1 MLNVRA
7 ILIGAAVTLAACN
20 SPEDKMKEAET
31 ARIEA
36 DKKVAEV
43 AADTSKKAAEINQK
57 AADETAR
64 LAAAGGKKVDAIDD
78 AANKKVAEATDVL
91 VKARADLREATAK
104 KLDGLD
110 KEVVELRA
118 KLEKKT
124 SKAEANKVIDDL
136 KARSEAVRKSNVAD
150 LEAATAA
157 TFEVVKRAIEA
168 RIADL
173 DKAIADVKKRV

>member
-1 MLNVRA
+1 MLNVRS
-7 ILIGAAVTLAACN
+7 ILIGAALTLAACN
-20 SPEDKMKEAET
+20 SPEDKLKEAEA

-36 DKKVAEV
+36 DKKVAEI
-43 AADTSKKAAEINQK
+43 AADTSKKAAEIKQK

-64 LAAAGGKKVDAIDD
+64 LAQEGGKKVDAIDD
-78 AANKKVAEATDVL
+78 AANKKVAEASDVL
-91 VKARADLREATAK
+91 VKARTDLKEAMAK

-110 KEVVELRA
+110 KDVVELRA

-124 SKAEANKVIDDL
+124 SKAESDKVIQDL
-136 KARSEAVRKSNVAD
+136 KTRSEAVRKSNVAD
-150 LEAATAA
+150 LEASTAA
-157 TFEVVKRAIEA
+157 TFEVVKKAIEA